1 MNTQDTQD
9 QHEQLDP
16 PPIRRPRRP
25 PPDDVDQYVELT
37 DQQREQYDAWRYVRS
52 IQHYWRQRER
62 ALRPPPMLLLMR
74 LVLVI
79 RRQWQRFVD
88 DVRRQ

>member
-1 MNTQDTQD
+1 MDTQD
-9 QHEQLDP
+9 QNEQP
-16 PPIRRPRRP
+16 NPTPIRRPRRP
-25 PPDDVDQYVELT
+25 APDDVDQYVELT
-37 DQQREQYDAWRYVRS
+37 DAEREAYDAWRYVCA

-74 LVLVI
+74 LVLAI
-79 RRQWQRFVD
+79 RRRWQSFVD